1 MFFPDVTLSEVEERA
16 NWNVGFDFAQ
26 PDKVMNGKSAH
37 KKKLC
42 QSLKTLT
49 KPLKILEP

>member
-1 MFFPDVTLSEVEERA
+1 VVFPDVTLSGVEERVD
-16 NWNVGFDFAQ
+16 WNVGFDSAQ
-26 PDKVMNGKSAH
+26 PDKAMRKSAH

-49 KPLKILEP
+49 KPLKILEL